1 MIPQYFTSV
10 GWSPSILTL
19 KGSVAVSFLM
29 ETQLDLVFLMF
40 SGKREASSQAD
51 TRNSITGFTRHMD
64 DCQHICEGLY
74 RGII

>member
-10 GWSPSILTL
+10 GWSPSILTF

-29 ETQLDLVFLMF
+29 ETQLDLVFLIF

-64 DCQHICEGLY
+64 DCVSIYVKVYTGA
-74 RGII
+74 